1 MLKVERNY
9 GNQDFKELF
18 NEYLEQKTKYL
29 KITLTKEYE
38 ERYNKEYYSST
49 HKNEGVDR
57 DE

>member
-9 GNQDFKELF
+9 GEKNFNELF

-29 KITLTKEYE
+29 KFNLTKEKE

>member
-9 GNQDFKELF
+9 GHKDFNELF

-29 KITLTKEYE
+29 KIRLTKENE
-38 ERYNKEYYSST
+38 QRYNKEYYSST
-49 HKNEGVDR
+49 HKNKGVDR

>member
-9 GNQDFKELF
+9 GEKNFNELF

-29 KITLTKEYE
+29 KFNLTKEKE

-49 HKNEGVDR
+49 YKNEGVDR